1 MNNSSIAALQ
11 ELQKEYCLC
20 SFNSQIKVGRL
31 KEIEEIK
38 KGKRKEDIN
47 AYSRADGKLLMQR
60 YLEQLPYS
68 IKTEEI
74 INEFF
79 ISPQTTNYNEVI
91 FSPTACN
98 KETLNYWVPPKP
110 KAVKGSTSIIGSFL
124 REVICD
130 NDLDLF
136 TYLTRFLA
144 HMVQK
149 PSEKPGVM
157 LILLGG
163 QGIGK
168 GTFFNLIQKIWDGS
182 TLLVSDVEHVIG
194 GFNGALERNFVVCMD
209 EAIFSGQKKAIER
222 LKSFVTEPMIQ
233 IEKKYVP
240 RQEIRSLHRF
250 IASSNQKHF
259 GNVDL
264 DDRRFLFFRVSEKY
278 KEDTAYWNNLYDALN
293 DKKKLEAV
301 FYRLKNTDLS
311 NFNVRKKPITKE
323 LFSQKLKSLS
333 GFGRYWYEVL
343 NLGYLDIGSNSS
355 PYIKFDESFID
366 SQKLIFY
373 YDDFYKRTR
382 QYNPRQFSEV
392 REGLSEWCPSAKHTR
407 KKIDGDHKRGYQL
420 PNILDARKDFESNI
434 GSKISWN

>member
-130 NDLDLF
+130 NDPDLF
-136 TYLTRFLA
+136 SYLTRFLA

-293 DKKKLEAV
+293 DKKNW
-301 FYRLKNTDLS
+301 RQSSTD
-311 NFNVRKKPITKE
+311 
-323 LFSQKLKSLS
+323 
-333 GFGRYWYEVL
+333 
-343 NLGYLDIGSNSS
+343 
-355 PYIKFDESFID
+355 
-366 SQKLIFY
+366 
-373 YDDFYKRTR
+373 
-382 QYNPRQFSEV
+382 
-392 REGLSEWCPSAKHTR
+392 
-407 KKIDGDHKRGYQL
+407 
-420 PNILDARKDFESNI
+420 
-434 GSKISWN
+434 

>member
-1 MNNSSIAALQ
+1 MLQ
-11 ELQKEYCLC
+11 
-20 SFNSQIKVGRL
+20 
-31 KEIEEIK
+31 
-38 KGKRKEDIN
+38 
-47 AYSRADGKLLMQR
+47 
-60 YLEQLPYS
+60 
-68 IKTEEI
+68 
-74 INEFF
+74 
-79 ISPQTTNYNEVI
+79 
-91 FSPTACN
+91 
-98 KETLNYWVPPKP
+98 
-110 KAVKGSTSIIGSFL
+110 
-124 REVICD
+124 
-130 NDLDLF
+130 
-136 TYLTRFLA
+136 
-144 HMVQK
+144 
-149 PSEKPGVM
+149 
-157 LILLGG
+157 
-163 QGIGK
+163 
-168 GTFFNLIQKIWDGS
+168 
-182 TLLVSDVEHVIG
+182 
-194 GFNGALERNFVVCMD
+194 
-209 EAIFSGQKKAIER
+209 ER

-293 DKKKLEAV
+293 DKKNLEAV
-301 FYRLKNTDLS
+301 FYKLKNMDLS

-343 NLGYLDIGSNSS
+343 NLGYLDIGPNSS

>member
-1 MNNSSIAALQ
+1 MNNNSIAALQ

-130 NDLDLF
+130 NDPDLF

-293 DKKKLEAV
+293 DKKNLEAV
-301 FYRLKNTDLS
+301 FYKLKNMDLS

-333 GFGRYWYEVL
+333 GFARYWYEVL
-343 NLGYLDIGSNSS
+343 NLRYLDIGSNSS
-355 PYIKFDESFID
+355 PYIKFEESFID
-366 SQKLIFY
+366 SQNLFFY
-373 YDDFYKRTR
+373 YDDFYKRAR
-382 QYNPRQFSEV
+382 QYNTRQFSEM
-392 REGLSEWCPSAKHTR
+392 REGLGEWCPSAIHTR
-407 KKIDGDHKRGYQL
+407 KTKDGEQRRGYQL
-420 PNILDARKDFESNI
+420 PNILDARKDFESKF
-434 GSKISWN
+434 GSKTSWN